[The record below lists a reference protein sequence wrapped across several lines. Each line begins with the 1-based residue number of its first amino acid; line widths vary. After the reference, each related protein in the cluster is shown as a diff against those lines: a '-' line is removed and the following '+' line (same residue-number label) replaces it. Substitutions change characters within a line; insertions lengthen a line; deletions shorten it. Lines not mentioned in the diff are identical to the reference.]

1 MLGGAGFRV
10 KASVLR
16 AYARYLQREK
26 VLAAVVARAAPVTGD
41 LLRDPPLPSTWIEG
55 GVFLDVQLALE
66 AEQGPEG
73 VMRMAEL
80 SVRDALPRF
89 TGAVVGL
96 LRIFGASPATLFSHL
111 GQLVSS
117 SVEGADY
124 QYQPTGPR
132 AGVVT
137 ISYPGAR
144 QLPACSFYSVLPTLR
159 IILELC
165 QVKDGQVGSP
175 QLRGPNGAAYA
186 VRW

>member
-1 MLGGAGFRV
+1 MLGGVGFRV

-26 VLAAVVARAAPVTGD
+26 LLAAVVARAAPVTGD

-55 GVFLDVQLALE
+55 GIFLDVLQAVE

-73 VMRMAEL
+73 VLRMAEL

-96 LRIFGASPATLFSHL
+96 LRMFGASPATLFSHL

-117 SVEGADY
+117 SVEGARY
-124 QYQPTGPR
+124 QYEATGPR
-132 AGVVT
+132 SGVVT
-137 ISYPGAR
+137 MSYPAAR
-144 QLPACSFYSVLPTLR
+144 QLPMCSFYTVLPTLR

-165 QVKDGQVGSP
+165 QVRDGEVGNP